1 MKDIRAKTYP
11 NARLSRSTR
20 RTTSSCPKNGRST
33 LVPGCRA
40 TSWRKA
46 NTGNTRNAAD
56 LTRRGRK
63 GRRRAPARN
72 GSAGGRLGMVVLLLV
87 LILRERA
94 GVLRGA
100 ELSVVVFR
108 ALQPGSTQ
116 PFGYHDD
123 EEAAHQPEG
132 CEEGG
137 NAHPPVLYAMVLHG
151 ERELSHHRDN
161 QSGDQSYLPVRSI
174 ILPPAQRPRRPLPC
188 RRSGTRRSGRVPG
201 TETTVQLKPA
211 EPPSCMK
218 PHQPATWPP
227 PLR

>member
-72 GSAGGRLGMVVLLLV
+72 GSAGGRLGMAVLLLV

-94 GVLRGA
+94 GVPRGA
-100 ELSVVVFR
+100 ELSVVVYR

-116 PFGYHDD
+116 PFGCHDD
-123 EEAAHQPEG
+123 EEAAHPVSYTHLR
-132 CEEGG
+132 
-137 NAHPPVLYAMVLHG
+137 AHETKANLV
-151 ERELSHHRDN
+151 
-161 QSGDQSYLPVRSI
+161 
-174 ILPPAQRPRRPLPC
+174 C
-188 RRSGTRRSGRVPG
+188 RLLLEKKKKTK
-201 TETTVQLKPA
+201 TKKKIKKNKTNKTKKNKKQINK
-211 EPPSCMK
+211 
-218 PHQPATWPP
+218 T
-227 PLR
+227 

>member
-33 LVPGCRA
+33 LAPGCRA

-46 NTGNTRNAAD
+46 NTGNTRKAAD

-72 GSAGGRLGMVVLLLV
+72 GSAGGRLGIVVLLLV

-94 GVLRGA
+94 GVPRGA

-116 PFGYHDD
+116 PFGCHDD

-132 CEEGG
+132 CEDDWHTSSQSVQR
-137 NAHPPVLYAMVLHG
+137 ADVLLVGLYVDSSRTKEQRDLHDG
-151 ERELSHHRDN
+151 VV
-161 QSGDQSYLPVRSI
+161 GDVQYS
-174 ILPPAQRPRRPLPC
+174 AGHC
-188 RRSGTRRSGRVPG
+188 GRG
-201 TETTVQLKPA
+201 Q
-211 EPPSCMK
+211 
-218 PHQPATWPP
+218 Q
-227 PLR
+227 

>member
-46 NTGNTRNAAD
+46 NTGNTRNAAE
-56 LTRRGRK
+56 LT
-63 GRRRAPARN
+63 
-72 GSAGGRLGMVVLLLV
+72 
-87 LILRERA
+87 
-94 GVLRGA
+94 
-100 ELSVVVFR
+100 VVVFR

-161 QSGDQSYLPVRSI
+161 QSGDQSYLP
-174 ILPPAQRPRRPLPC
+174 
-188 RRSGTRRSGRVPG
+188 
-201 TETTVQLKPA
+201 
-211 EPPSCMK
+211 
-218 PHQPATWPP
+218 AT
-227 PLR
+227 